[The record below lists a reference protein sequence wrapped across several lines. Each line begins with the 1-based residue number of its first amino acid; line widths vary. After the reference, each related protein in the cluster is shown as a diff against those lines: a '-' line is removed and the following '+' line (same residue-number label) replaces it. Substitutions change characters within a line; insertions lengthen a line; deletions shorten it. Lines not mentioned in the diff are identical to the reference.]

1 MKHACTFAIAKDG
14 CVVYAYLKWPAYAI
28 KHCWKKEAVCECVS
42 VKHACAFII
51 TQGVCVREYECVS
64 TCVFYLVCLRD
75 LSWWKDAM
83 YVCQPICLCF
93 SVSKKGSTFQHD
105 YIRRP
110 RSYFCV
116 YVFLKACT
124 KEVSCVSVYW
134 KDLTGLFVVMHRP
147 WQKLYFCVDVSA
159 CVCTHW
165 GLWGCGCMRLNVSR
179 AESVPACV
187 CACLESGI
195 FLHLSRADQVS
206 LYVGHYQEL
215 SMCACFQSNV
225 ICCERNT
232 DTTAICRNRIQL
244 SKQDKYTWISINMYM
259 YVYVYM
265 FAKYLWKC
273 DEDHPNDGKVM
284 YACLCTWVPFQVL
297 I

>member
-1 MKHACTFAIAKDG
+1 MACIDYSLYQIEFGQCMFTYCSWVCVLSACFESWACISIQFPVLRAVCMLSACASRAGRVCACICTYWGLSVCPYLFACTHLHVSRAKRVFARD
-14 CVVYAYLKWPAYAI
+14 
-28 KHCWKKEAVCECVS
+28 
-42 VKHACAFII
+42 
-51 TQGVCVREYECVS
+51 
-64 TCVFYLVCLRD
+64 CLFWEPD
-75 LSWWKDAM
+75 M
-83 YVCQPICLCF
+83 
-93 SVSKKGSTFQHD
+93 FQHMSE
-105 YIRRP
+105 YI
-110 RSYFCV
+110 
-116 YVFLKACT
+116 
-124 KEVSCVSVYW
+124 EGW
-134 KDLTGLFVVMHRP
+134 E
-147 WQKLYFCVDVSA
+147 
-159 CVCTHW
+159 
-165 GLWGCGCMRLNVSR
+165 CGCMRLNLAK

>member
-1 MKHACTFAIAKDG
+1 MFWELS
-14 CVVYAYLKWPAYAI
+14 VYL
-28 KHCWKKEAVCECVS
+28 HS
-42 VKHACAFII
+42 
-51 TQGVCVREYECVS
+51 
-64 TCVFYLVCLRD
+64 
-75 LSWWKDAM
+75 
-83 YVCQPICLCF
+83 
-93 SVSKKGSTFQHD
+93 
-105 YIRRP
+105 
-110 RSYFCV
+110 
-116 YVFLKACT
+116 
-124 KEVSCVSVYW
+124 VSCVESCLYVVCMCLQSWTCVCMY
-134 KDLTGLFVVMHRP
+134 LHILRAERVSLFVCMYT
-147 WQKLYFCVDVSA
+147 WWSA
-159 CVCTHW
+159 CVHVPARIKSQACICACSLVLRARHVSAYIEGW
-165 GLWGCGCMRLNVSR
+165 ECGCMRLNLAK

-225 ICCERNT
+225 ICCERST

-265 FAKYLWKC
+265 YAKYLWKC
-273 DEDHPNDGKVM
+273 DEDHPNDGKFM
-284 YACLCTWVPFQVL
+284 YPCLCTWVPFQVL